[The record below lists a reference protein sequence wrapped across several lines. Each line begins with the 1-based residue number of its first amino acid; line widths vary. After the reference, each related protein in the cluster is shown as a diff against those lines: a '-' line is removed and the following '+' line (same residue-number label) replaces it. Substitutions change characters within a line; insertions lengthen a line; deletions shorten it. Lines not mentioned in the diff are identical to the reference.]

1 MLYLYV
7 IMLRL
12 WADDIICVSISSP
25 IISTTRKSWMLK
37 AGRTQGQPFKHTPTT
52 GSWTFSLKDKQR
64 KGGRHAYRRTK
75 GAEAWG
81 GKGGDKKHTEPED
94 AGRDW
99 RGEAEEAPPY
109 SLNDSGKSGKQF
121 FLTRDEKKN
130 GFSFGVCHDFL
141 LPLPRHNARKASCPE
156 QAHNANKGR
165 QTTPIKDN
173 KQY

>member
-1 MLYLYV
+1 MCEH
-7 IMLRL
+7 
-12 WADDIICVSISSP
+12 IIAHNLHDERKLDVQSWTDAR
-25 IISTTRKSWMLK
+25 TTIQ
-37 AGRTQGQPFKHTPTT
+37 AYPTT
-52 GSWTFSLKDKQR
+52 GSWAFSLKDKQR

-81 GKGGDKKHTEPED
+81 GKGGDKKYTEPED